1 MPSRLTIAG
10 LHHAYGSVVALA
22 HADLVVEAG
31 ETVALLGPSGSGKS
45 TLLAAV
51 AGTLTPSGGS
61 IRLGER
67 ELIGLPAERRSLG
80 MVFQD
85 YALWPH
91 MRVGANVAFPLRRR
105 GVGRLEARRCAGV
118 ALERVGLRG
127 FELRRPGQLSGGQQ
141 QRVALARAIVAEP
154 ELLLLDEP
162 LSALDPDTRA
172 GVRLELAELL
182 GGLGISSVLVTHDRD
197 DAFELADRVAVLLE
211 GRIAQF
217 GTPEEVFERP
227 ASVAVARFLGA
238 NVLQGRGT
246 VRARAYVGGRLIEV
260 PDTAPAGLFS
270 FVVNPNRVHILEEE
284 TSGGAAGVIAAGLL
298 SQHYSSGGYR
308 LRVALP
314 GGGGSLTL
322 RSARSVLGNT
332 VHLRIP
338 PEAMHVLDPAAEERL
353 SAPPSP
359 FELANDRHLIEQE
372 A

>member
-10 LHHAYGSVVALA
+10 LRHTYGSAVALER
-22 HADLVVEAG
+22 ADLVVEAG

-51 AGTLTPSGGS
+51 AGTLTPTGGS

-67 ELIGLPAERRSLG
+67 ELIGVPAERRSLG

-105 GVGRLEARRCAGV
+105 GVGRREAARRSSAT
-118 ALERVGLRG
+118 LERVGLG
-127 FELRRPGQLSGGQQ
+127 DFEQRRPGQLSGGQQ

-154 ELLLLDEP
+154 DLLLLDEP

-182 GGLGISSVLVTHDRD
+182 GSLGISSVLVTHDRD
-197 DAFELADRVAVLLE
+197 DAFELADRVAVLLA
-211 GRIAQF
+211 GKVAQV

-227 ASVAVARFLGA
+227 ASEAVARFLGA
-238 NVLQGRGT
+238 NVLRGQGVVG
-246 VRARAYVGGRLIEV
+246 ARAYVGDRLIEV
-260 PDTAPAGLFS
+260 PSAAPAGPFS
-270 FVVNPNRVHILEEE
+270 FTVRQGRVDILR
-284 TSGGAAGVIAAGLL
+284 GGTNGDASVIAANLL
-298 SQHYSSGGYR
+298 SQRYSSGGYR
-308 LRVALP
+308 LKVALP
-314 GGGGSLTL
+314 GDGGSLTL
-322 RSARSVLGNT
+322 RSEQRVLGDT

-338 PEAMHVLDPAAEERL
+338 PDAIHVI
-353 SAPPSP
+353 APKLQTASVAVARQNYPTSHGRS
-359 FELANDRHLIEQE
+359 LEQE